1 MDPNLNPTPN
11 LNPNPTPNPNPNP
24 KPNPNPRQV
33 ALLSLEPL
41 FVLAMAAAVCSCA
54 VHMLGWMWLTST
66 VSRPVTLPLP

>member
-1 MDPNLNPTPN
+1 MALLSLEPNTKPSPNL
-11 LNPNPTPNPNPNP
+11 
-24 KPNPNPRQV
+24 NPNPRQV

-66 VSRPVTLPLP
+66 LNR

>member
-1 MDPNLNPTPN
+1 M
-11 LNPNPTPNPNPNP
+11 
-24 KPNPNPRQV
+24 

-66 VSRPVTLPLP
+66 SLNFISLIPLSEMNSPEPEP